1 MFLKYVRI
9 QAALIVL
16 CLLWGIYPTRASEEN
31 SPLQNSEEDLTQ
43 STQQMSQNA
52 SSYYKTGLQHWRKGN
67 LTKAIAVWKKEA
79 DLYQSQ
85 NQSDQEIEALLRI
98 SQGYIKLGQFKLAIS
113 NLEKIE
119 TLPIENLKL
128 QAIVHKRLGNA
139 HNGNGD
145 YPQAIASY
153 KRSLKKEI
161 QISTLNNLV
170 KTLQQFQQRTELLT
184 QQVQSDQE
192 ASNYSTQAQNYRI
205 QALKYAKQALTLSQ
219 EDDSLSSVH
228 SLIAWNYFQENSL
241 DGQQLKRGKSIL
253 NESLPSRSLVFV
265 MLQWAEVD
273 SDNKAL
279 WLSQAKKIAQNLQD
293 AQAESYVLLAL
304 AKLNRESK
312 NFGQALEYAKQAQIK
327 AKSELLSKS
336 LFQSQHLTGK
346 IYREMG
352 EDSIAM
358 ESYRNAIASIDTI
371 AQNTASTNIK
381 AIVEFNQEIQPIY
394 RETLELI
401 FDQPKVSSVDLIE
414 ALTISDKL
422 RLSQLR
428 NYFGDNCF
436 EIQRREL
443 TNDALETQKK
453 AILINS
459 IILEEKVIFILQSPS
474 GKMVKSEFE
483 ISRHKLISE
492 ADQWYA
498 ELKTGYTWQFK
509 TRSQFF
515 YDLIVKPFEAE
526 LQNSESEILVF
537 VHDGI
542 LRNLPMAALFD
553 GDRYLVE
560 DWAVVSS
567 LGSFLT
573 PSSTDSIEPKALIFG
588 LSNPPQAGWSTLKE
602 IPQEVKRVE
611 EIMGGDNYLDQ
622 EFTLD
627 NLTKQMSRKDHSIL
641 HLATHGY
648 FGGSA
653 ETSFILA
660 YDQEISALELE
671 DILAA
676 SNQNTD
682 LLVLSAC
689 ETAVTSELAL
699 LGLAGTAAR
708 SGVASTLGSLWQ
720 VQDKKQSEIIEQFY
734 SFLDQNLNNKAI
746 ALQRVQIEQINHY
759 AHPSQ
764 WAALTLIGDW

>member
-1 MFLKYVRI
+1 
-9 QAALIVL
+9 
-16 CLLWGIYPTRASEEN
+16 
-31 SPLQNSEEDLTQ
+31 
-43 STQQMSQNA
+43 MS
-52 SSYYKTGLQHWRKGN
+52 
-67 LTKAIAVWKKEA
+67 AV
-79 DLYQSQ
+79 
-85 NQSDQEIEALLRI
+85 
-98 SQGYIKLGQFKLAIS
+98 
-113 NLEKIE
+113 
-119 TLPIENLKL
+119 
-128 QAIVHKRLGNA
+128 
-139 HNGNGD
+139 
-145 YPQAIASY
+145 
-153 KRSLKKEI
+153 RSLIE
-161 QISTLNNLV
+161 
-170 KTLQQFQQRTELLT
+170 
-184 QQVQSDQE
+184 
-192 ASNYSTQAQNYRI
+192 
-205 QALKYAKQALTLSQ
+205 
-219 EDDSLSSVH
+219 
-228 SLIAWNYFQENSL
+228 WNSFEENSL
-241 DGQQLKRGKSIL
+241 DRQQLEKGKSIL
-253 NESLPSRSLVFV
+253 NKSLPSRSLVFV

-273 SDNKAL
+273 RENKVL
-279 WLSQAKKIAQNLQD
+279 WLFQAKKIAQTLRD
-293 AQAESYVLLAL
+293 EQAEAYVLLEL
-304 AKLNRESK
+304 ARLNQESK
-312 NFGQALEYAKQAQIK
+312 NFAQALEYTKQAQLK
-327 AKSELLSKS
+327 AKSEFLSTSLLH
-336 LFQSQHLTGK
+336 SQHLTGK
-346 IYREMG
+346 IYRELG
-352 EDSIAM
+352 KDSIAM
-358 ESYRNAIASIDTI
+358 ENYRNAIASIDTI

-394 RETLELI
+394 REALELI
-401 FDQPKVSSVDLIE
+401 FAQQKVSAADLIE

-443 TNDALETQKK
+443 TEDVLTTQKK

-459 IILEEKVIFILQSPS
+459 IILEEKVVFILQSPS

-483 ISRHKLISE
+483 IPRHELISE
-492 ADQWYA
+492 ANQWYA

-526 LQNSESEILVF
+526 LKNSESEILVF
-537 VHDGI
+537 IHDGI

-553 GDRYLVE
+553 GNHYLVE
-560 DWAVVSS
+560 DWAIVSS

-573 PSSTDSIEPKALIFG
+573 PSFTDSIKPEALIFG
-588 LSNPPQAGWSTLKE
+588 LSNPPQPGWSTLKE
-602 IPQEVKRVE
+602 VPQEVKRVK
-611 EIMGGDNYLDQ
+611 EIMGGKNYLDR

-627 NLTKQMSRKDHSIL
+627 NLTKQMSQKDHSIL

-660 YDQEISALELE
+660 YDQQISAIELE
-671 DILAA
+671 DILLT
-676 SNQNTD
+676 SQQNID

-720 VQDKKQSEIIEQFY
+720 VQDDEQSEIIEHFY
-734 SFLDQNLNNKAI
+734 SFLNQDLSNKAI
-746 ALQRVQIEQINHY
+746 SLQQVQIEQINRY